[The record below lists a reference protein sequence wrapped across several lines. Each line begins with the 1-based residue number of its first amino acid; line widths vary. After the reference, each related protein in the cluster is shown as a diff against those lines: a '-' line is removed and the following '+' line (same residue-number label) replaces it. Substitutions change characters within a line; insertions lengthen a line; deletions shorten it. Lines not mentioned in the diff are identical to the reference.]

1 MYETSAGGDKKIENI
16 IKEKDLR
23 KDLIHP
29 ERRYT
34 IGFLSISKIN
44 LDSKYL
50 VRELNEKHKKRLM
63 QEIRE
68 EGLIEPITVNKE
80 PNGNY
85 TLIAGQHRIEA
96 CKELKFK
103 DIDAKIYW
111 ELDETTKMLLG
122 YMSNES
128 RKRPAAG
135 DRYESLYQIFN
146 EKSKKFEEEGKIP
159 CEQAIINET
168 YLKSSK
174 MKVTEI
180 IKGIMV
186 AKLRKDSN
194 SKISEFDLIQN
205 AQVPR
210 KKIVNAISNGTYPLF
225 TAQNVFL
232 ALSNLCR
239 QKPISIEEEKEKK
252 NYRDNEYC
260 NVRTFFNKIVE
271 EFIQP
276 WLDVKDIDPAINFC
290 RRHPFD
296 AFTKLVAELLVQE
309 RHPSTSSKTAP
320 FYHTEKIDWD
330 KLFDKLKPLKDS
342 KVWKYP
348 PIVDERSV
356 SDILYQIRYY
366 LQNGEFKN

>member
-1 MYETSAGGDKKIENI
+1 MDQRSPGGEKKIETI
-16 IKEKDLR
+16 IKEEHLR
-23 KDLIHP
+23 KDPIHP

-34 IGFLSISKIN
+34 TGVLPISKIK

-50 VRELNEKHKKRLM
+50 VRHLDEKHRDRLM
-63 QEIRE
+63 QEIQE

-80 PNGNY
+80 PNGDY

-96 CKELKFK
+96 CKELGFE

-111 ELDETTKMLLG
+111 ELDETSKMLLG
-122 YMSNES
+122 YMSNEA

-135 DRYESLYQIFN
+135 DRYSALYQIFE
-146 EKSKKFEEEGKIP
+146 EKKQDFVKNGRIP
-159 CEQAIINET
+159 CEQDIINET

-174 MKVTEI
+174 MKVNEI
-180 IKGIMV
+180 VKGIIV
-186 AKLRKDSN
+186 DRLRHDPS
-194 SKISEFDLIQN
+194 SEVSRFELIQN

-210 KKIVNAISNGTYPLF
+210 KKIVDAINHGTYPLF

-239 QKPISIEEEKEKK
+239 QKPITAEEEEEGK
-252 NYRDNEYC
+252 NYRNNEYN
-260 NVRTFFNKIVE
+260 NVREFFNKIVE

-276 WLDVKDIDPAINFC
+276 WIEVEDVDPAINFC

-309 RHPSTSSKTAP
+309 GCPSVSSKTAP
-320 FYHTEKIDWD
+320 FYHSEKIDWD
-330 KLFDKLKPLKDS
+330 VLFEKLKPLKGS
-342 KVWKYP
+342 KVWTYP
-348 PIVDERSV
+348 PIAEERSV
-356 SDILYQIRYY
+356 NDILYQLRYY
-366 LQNGEFKN
+366 LQNGEFAH